1 MNFAKRV
8 DTSLDFDTAVEKLT
22 AALATEGFG
31 ILTRIDVQETMKK
44 KLDHTMDRYVILGAC
59 NPPLAR
65 KLLTAN
71 KDIGVMLPCN
81 ISVFEEKGGTA
92 IVARS
97 AEPFVEMVD
106 DPILQEVFQDVGAR
120 IDRVLATITG

>member
-8 DTSLDFDTAVEKLT
+8 NTSLAFDAAVEKLT
-22 AALATEGFG
+22 AALADEGFG
-31 ILTRIDVQETMKK
+31 ILTRIDVQETLRK

-65 KLLTAN
+65 KLLTVN

-81 ISVFEEKGGTA
+81 ISVFEEDGGTA

-97 AEPFVEMVD
+97 AEPFAAMVD
-106 DPILQEVFQDVGAR
+106 DSTLQELFVDVGER
-120 IDRVLATITG
+120 IDRVLAMIAD